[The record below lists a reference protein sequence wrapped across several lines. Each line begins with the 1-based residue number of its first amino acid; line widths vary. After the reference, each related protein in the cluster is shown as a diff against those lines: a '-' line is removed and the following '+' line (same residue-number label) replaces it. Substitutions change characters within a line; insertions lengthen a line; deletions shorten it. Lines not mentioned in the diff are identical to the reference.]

1 MKRSRNEGERG
12 PEHDRKDEKLPEGV
26 EEEKAVRAK
35 NVGRFGDD
43 SILYVLIFF
52 FWFLNKLKPK
62 KEDYRTDG
70 RSCQSRAKASQ
81 CQVEPELF
89 QSVLNKSQES
99 AQPILPNVATVSTG
113 PHISFKHREKP
124 LTHT

>member
-43 SILYVLIFF
+43 AGGQ
-52 FWFLNKLKPK
+52 
-62 KEDYRTDG
+62 EG
-70 RSCQSRAKASQ
+70 RD
-81 CQVEPELF
+81 L
-89 QSVLNKSQES
+89 
-99 AQPILPNVATVSTG
+99 
-113 PHISFKHREKP
+113 
-124 LTHT
+124 